1 VRLLRRRRPA
11 RSEEEEAAAAVRFL
25 DERLGVSPLLKA
37 TMKYIFPDHWT
48 FLFGEI
54 ALYSFVVLVA
64 TGVYLTLFF
73 EPSTAQTTYSG
84 SYAPLQ
90 GVAVSEAYNST
101 LRIVFDV
108 PAGLLVR
115 QAHHWAALIFMV
127 AIVVHLMRVFFTGAF
142 RKPRDANW
150 LIGVTLV
157 MLGLLEGFAG
167 YSLADD
173 LLSGMGL
180 AIGYGVALSIPFVGG
195 QLAVLI
201 WDGNFPGGADFIG
214 RVFIA
219 HVLILPVVIAVLVSV
234 HLAIIMRQ
242 KHSQFPGPGR
252 TERNV
257 IGTPLWP
264 AYSLRALGMML
275 ATAAVLFLLG
285 GLIQINPIWQYG
297 PYEPDLGT
305 NGAQPDWYMGWL
317 IGALRLMPGFDVT
330 IGDATIAGN
339 PFFGGVLFPTV
350 VFGVLYAWPVV
361 ERRLTGDHARH
372 DLLDRP
378 RDAPWRTALGAGFFT
393 WIFVI
398 FVAGAADRLLV
409 DLGFPYEGQVW
420 FFRILA
426 LVGPFLV
433 FVFTL
438 RICRE
443 LKASEMRPLR
453 RWEGTVV
460 RREPDG
466 RYVEVEVSGNGA
478 GREQPREGERRSGEA
493 GDG

>member
-1 VRLLRRRRPA
+1 VRVLRRRRPA
-11 RSEEEEAAAAVRFL
+11 RSEEEAAAGAVRFL

-54 ALYSFVVLVA
+54 ALYSFIVLVA

-90 GVAVSEAYNST
+90 GTAVSEAYDST

-115 QAHHWAALIFMV
+115 QAHHWAALVFMV
-127 AIVVHLMRVFFTGAF
+127 AIVAHLMRVFFTGAF

-150 LIGVTLV
+150 LIGVTLA

-180 AIGYGVALSIPFVGG
+180 AIAYGVALSIPFVGG

-201 WDGNFPGGADFIG
+201 WDGAFPGGSDFIS
-214 RVFIA
+214 RLFIT
-219 HVLILPVVIAVLVSV
+219 HVLILPVVIAVLITL

-252 TERNV
+252 TEQNV
-257 IGTPLWP
+257 IGSPLWP
-264 AYSLRALGMML
+264 AYTFRAVGMML

-330 IGDATIAGN
+330 IGDATIIGN

-350 VFGVLYAWPVV
+350 VFSVLYAWPAV
-361 ERRLTGDHARH
+361 ERRLARDHARH
-372 DLLDRP
+372 DRSTAPATRP
-378 RDAPWRTALGAGFFT
+378 GAP
-393 WIFVI
+393 
-398 FVAGAADRLLV
+398 
-409 DLGFPYEGQVW
+409 
-420 FFRILA
+420 
-426 LVGPFLV
+426 
-433 FVFTL
+433 
-438 RICRE
+438 
-443 LKASEMRPLR
+443 
-453 RWEGTVV
+453 RW
-460 RREPDG
+460 G
-466 RYVEVEVSGNGA
+466 RGSSPG
-478 GREQPREGERRSGEA
+478 SS
-493 GDG
+493 